1 MGVSRRMAIECIIN
15 YANTE
20 YSLSVS
26 NSDTYAIIW
35 LFLGAHHTSHFRFF
49 AQPVTVEVKRKCHR
63 YQKNG
68 QSCKKTAT
76 ALNR

>member
-1 MGVSRRMAIECIIN
+1 MRVSRRMAIECIIN

-26 NSDTYAIIW
+26 NSDIHALIW
-35 LFLGAHHTSHFRFF
+35 LFLGARHSSHFRFF
-49 AQPVTVEVKRKCHR
+49 AQPVTVKVKRKCHR

-68 QSCKKTAT
+68 QSRKKTT
-76 ALNR
+76 TTLDR